1 MQRYDL
7 TKYLIEYS
15 GWDNDDDEEE
25 EEEEE
30 DETTVRMRVRTRSFS
45 WSSAATFPAS
55 RWGESLLAVAND
67 NLQIVLF
74 RSV

>member
-15 GWDNDDDEEE
+15 GWDND
-25 EEEEE
+25 EEE

-45 WSSAATFPAS
+45 WSSAATFPTS
-55 RWGESLLAVAND
+55 RWGGSLLAVAND

>member
-15 GWDNDDDEEE
+15 GWDNDELNG
-25 EEEEE
+25 E

-45 WSSAATFPAS
+45 WSSAVTFPA
-55 RWGESLLAVAND
+55 RRRAESLLAVAND